1 VNEITNAADHRQAL
15 RWLSRELAWERVLTE
30 LRDDE
35 DRQVPAD
42 QPAARAA

>member
-30 LRDDE
+30 LRDE
-35 DRQVPAD
+35 DRHVPAD
-42 QPAARAA
+42 EPAARAA